1 MLPGKFGGWLEAR
14 VDTGLMLF
22 AFLLSVL
29 VGILF
34 ALIPSIS
41 GSANAVIQAPKE
53 QISSAT
59 KGRLRLRRVMVAAQI
74 ALSLVLVCGAGL
86 FARSFT
92 NLMNVD
98 TGFRPEK
105 LFVFSVD
112 PFRAGHRS
120 GATIALFERLQ
131 ERLTS
136 LPGVRDVALA
146 QLAPMGGDLMGGSI
160 SVEGYRPAQDEE
172 VYSDADLISPGYF
185 HTMGIPLVAGRE
197 FSEADRGVENK
208 KAIINEAFV
217 RKYLAGRNPIDAR
230 MAQSVGNGKFDIE
243 IVGVVRSFKFG
254 SLRERSSPF
263 YYRPYLQRPEVRGMR
278 VFVRTSYESSA
289 LPTEVRRVV
298 RETDAN
304 MPVVNARWM
313 DAQVADSIYLERL
326 MPTLVGAFGV
336 LTLGLAAVG
345 LYGVIAYLTARRTL
359 EIGIRMALGATKP
372 SVLRLILRD
381 ALVLVGAGVL
391 IGTPCAVAAGRFVQS
406 QLFGVQA
413 YDPLILISTV
423 LILCAFA
430 LASGYLPARRA
441 AAIDP
446 MCALRSE

>member
-1 MLPGKFGGWLEAR
+1 
-14 VDTGLMLF
+14 
-22 AFLLSVL
+22 
-29 VGILF
+29 
-34 ALIPSIS
+34 
-41 GSANAVIQAPKE
+41 
-53 QISSAT
+53 
-59 KGRLRLRRVMVAAQI
+59 
-74 ALSLVLVCGAGL
+74 
-86 FARSFT
+86 
-92 NLMNVD
+92 
-98 TGFRPEK
+98 
-105 LFVFSVD
+105 
-112 PFRAGHRS
+112 
-120 GATIALFERLQ
+120 
-131 ERLTS
+131 
-136 LPGVRDVALA
+136 
-146 QLAPMGGDLMGGSI
+146 
-160 SVEGYRPAQDEE
+160 
-172 VYSDADLISPGYF
+172 
-185 HTMGIPLVAGRE
+185 
-197 FSEADRGVENK
+197 
-208 KAIINEAFV
+208 
-217 RKYLAGRNPIDAR
+217 
-230 MAQSVGNGKFDIE
+230 
-243 IVGVVRSFKFG
+243 
-254 SLRERSSPF
+254 
-263 YYRPYLQRPEVRGMR
+263 VRGMR